1 MSTLSR
7 EFIIET
13 MHVSAHK
20 GAEMRRAQAV
30 LLTLAIQHPTCTAAD
45 LPGELTNGSKSLAGC
60 ASGALIAMKL
70 LECVGRVKSPHK
82 DAKGRKLN
90 VLRIKEGRLNAAL
103 SWLARN
109 GMPIPHKQFELTLE
123 PAVV

>member
-20 GAEMRRAQAV
+20 GAEMRRAQAA

-60 ASGALIAMKL
+60 ASGALIAMNL

-90 VLRIKEGRLNAAL
+90 VLAVPNGRRWAVVSFLE
-103 SWLARN
+103 RN
-109 GMPIPHKQFELTLE
+109 GFPVPQPQMSLALAIT
-123 PAVV
+123 